1 MTTLYGQEALNELTS
16 NAPDYEDIEE
26 GHSAKYNHVSCLMG
40 EDTRKRFGVKHVDD
54 AYLWHCF
61 NCGNSGYYRPRETVS
76 RIKLM
81 SGIDKVPASY
91 STISDKYKHFSE
103 RNLHRFNIMGQ
114 LWLGA
119 YGFTP
124 EMVETYNI
132 REIATGILLPFGG
145 FTEINRG
152 YQLRRYDKKPK
163 YITVMPSGMVKS
175 HYMKSSDM
183 FLGGTLVVV
192 EDLLSAYKLHY
203 AGYSALCLLGT
214 KLDTGILPTILLD
227 KVDRIVLWLDDDAAG
242 HEGAMKLFKELNPVF
257 KRITSINMLQPKEIP
272 LDKLREMDL

>member
-1 MTTLYGQEALNELTS
+1 MTTLYGQEALKELTS
-16 NAPDYEDIEE
+16 NAPDYEEIDE
-26 GHSAKYNHVSCLMG
+26 GHSAKYDHVTCSMG
-40 EDTRKRFGVKHVDD
+40 TDTRKRFGVKHVDD

-61 NCGNSGYYRPRETVS
+61 NCGSSGYYRTRETVS

-81 SGIDKVPASY
+81 SGVTDGAHSH
-91 STISDKYKHFSE
+91 SLISEKYKRLSQTD
-103 RNLHRFNIMGQ
+103 LHKFNIMGQ
-114 LWLGA
+114 LWLGG

-124 EMVETYNI
+124 EMVDTYNI
-132 REIATGILLPFGG
+132 REIDAGIVLPFGG

-214 KLDTGILPTILLD
+214 KLDKGILPEILLD
-227 KVDRIVLWLDDDAAG
+227 NHRRVVLWLDDDAAG
-242 HEGAMKLFKELNPVF
+242 HEGAVKIYKEISPIFKT
-257 KRITSINMLQPKEIP
+257 ITSINMLQPKEIS
-272 LDKLREMDL
+272 LDKLREMEL